1 MPTHYGETSKS
12 KKGMKKKKGEL
23 TDAQKKK
30 LKEHSKHHSS
40 KHMAMMRKDMKAGK
54 SFSQAHNKAKK
65 MVGK

>member
-1 MPTHYGETSKS
+1 MPTHYGGGTSKRGG
-12 KKGMKKKKGEL
+12 KKGQL

-54 SFSQAHNKAKK
+54 SFSAAHKKAQKA
-65 MVGK
+65 VGK

>member
-1 MPTHYGETSKS
+1 MPTHYGGSQSSGT
-12 KKGMKKKKGEL
+12 KKKKGQL

-30 LKEHSKHHSS
+30 LKEHSKHHSA

-54 SFSQAHNKAKK
+54 TFTQAHKKAQK